1 MLANHP
7 KGQAPIIEKSTM
19 KSSVLSIRFLKIP
32 FHTNSNTDA
41 IKIKIDTRLNAC
53 ILHQKTT
60 DITPSAK

>member
-19 KSSVLSIRFLKIP
+19 KSSVLSIRFLKMP
-32 FHTNSNTDA
+32 FHTNSNTDP
-41 IKIKIDTRLNAC
+41 IKIKLDTKLKAC

-60 DITPSAK
+60 DIVPLTK